1 MAEFVH
7 LHVHTEYSLL
17 DGLADP
23 KALVERAAELGMP
36 ALAITDH
43 GALYGI
49 VEFYRAAQAAGIKPI
64 IGMEA
69 YLAPRSLRDR
79 DAQDRKP
86 YHLLMLAQD
95 QTGYANLLHLATTA
109 MLDGYYYKPRI
120 DREVLAA
127 HSAGLIVTS
136 GCGSGELPRLILQ
149 EEQEEIAR
157 AAAWY
162 REVFPGRF
170 FLELQEHNI
179 PELRTVNRELLA
191 LSRRLDLPVIA
202 TNDVHYILPEHAPY
216 HDILLCIGTGKTLA
230 EPDRKRMDGDGYHL
244 RSAEEMAHLFA
255 EVPEALTNTLRVA
268 EMCQVEMTFGQYHL
282 PSFAVPPGHTP
293 QSYLRE
299 LCLAGLRPRYGE
311 QTESPRVQQRLE
323 HELQI
328 IHQMG
333 FDAYFLIVWDL
344 CREARERGIWY
355 NARGSAAGSIVAY
368 ALGIT
373 MVDPLANGLI
383 FERFLNPGR
392 ISMPDVDLD
401 FQDDR
406 RGEMIEYAVRRYG
419 QENVAQII
427 TFGTLGARAAVRDV
441 GRVLGIPLNE
451 VDRVARLIPNL
462 PGKPI
467 TIPEALEQ
475 VPELQELQRTTPYI
489 RQLLDAAMHLEG
501 VARHAST
508 HAAGVVIA
516 DAPLVEYCPLHRPT
530 RGDNGQDADS
540 ALIGAV
546 TQWPM
551 ENLEEIGLLKVDF
564 LGLTTLTVMQRTC
577 ELIRQ
582 RHGVTLDL
590 ASIPLDDPA
599 IYHLLSSG
607 DVVGVFQVE
616 SAGFRR
622 ALRDMRP
629 SRYDHIVAAL
639 ALYRPGPMEYIPT
652 YIRRMHGEE
661 PITYRDRVLAPILD
675 ETYGI
680 CVYQEQII
688 RIATD
693 LAGYTASEA
702 DLLRRA
708 VGKKKKEELLS
719 HREKFIQ
726 GARANGIP
734 EEVAG
739 AIFDD
744 FEYFARYGFNKSHAA
759 DYAVLTCQTAYLKAH
774 YPAEYMAALLT
785 VERGNTEKVGTAVA
799 ECRRMGIEVLP
810 PDVNHSDLGF
820 TIEDRPEGVAIRFG
834 LGAVKNLGD
843 GPVEVIVSARGDQP
857 FRDLEDFCRRVD
869 LRLINRRALECLIKV
884 GALASFGSRST
895 LLAALDRI
903 VGLSADAHRARESGQ
918 LSLFGE
924 ATGLSLM
931 DTADLFANLPP
942 APEASPRE
950 MLEWERELAGVY
962 LSQHPLMEPL
972 RQLSDVITAYISQL
986 AEEMPDQLV
995 TVVGMVRRVRRHTAQ
1010 SSGKEMAFVTLEDL
1024 NGACEVVVFPRVW
1037 ETSRALWQ
1045 PDRILVVHGRVS
1057 MRREEPGLICEWAKP
1072 PEAIIRPSASSPAPP
1087 SPAPS
1092 RPQPAPS
1099 VRPRTLSIT
1108 LRRSSNPEQDFK
1120 LLAALHEMLTSY
1132 QGQDRFT
1139 FTLLGGP
1146 DGDRLLEFPN
1156 DTTRY
1161 CPELGEKL
1169 AEMIG
1174 PDGFRLQS

>member
-86 YHLLMLAQD
+86 YHLLLLAQD

-383 FERFLNPGR
+383 FERFLNPW
-392 ISMPDVDLD
+392 PYLH
-401 FQDDR
+401 
-406 RGEMIEYAVRRYG
+406 
-419 QENVAQII
+419 
-427 TFGTLGARAAVRDV
+427 AR
-441 GRVLGIPLNE
+441 
-451 VDRVARLIPNL
+451 
-462 PGKPI
+462 
-467 TIPEALEQ
+467 
-475 VPELQELQRTTPYI
+475 
-489 RQLLDAAMHLEG
+489 
-501 VARHAST
+501 
-508 HAAGVVIA
+508 
-516 DAPLVEYCPLHRPT
+516 C
-530 RGDNGQDADS
+530 
-540 ALIGAV
+540 
-546 TQWPM
+546 
-551 ENLEEIGLLKVDF
+551 
-564 LGLTTLTVMQRTC
+564 
-577 ELIRQ
+577 
-582 RHGVTLDL
+582 
-590 ASIPLDDPA
+590 
-599 IYHLLSSG
+599 
-607 DVVGVFQVE
+607 
-616 SAGFRR
+616 
-622 ALRDMRP
+622 
-629 SRYDHIVAAL
+629 
-639 ALYRPGPMEYIPT
+639 GP
-652 YIRRMHGEE
+652 
-661 PITYRDRVLAPILD
+661 
-675 ETYGI
+675 
-680 CVYQEQII
+680 
-688 RIATD
+688 
-693 LAGYTASEA
+693 
-702 DLLRRA
+702 
-708 VGKKKKEELLS
+708 
-719 HREKFIQ
+719 
-726 GARANGIP
+726 
-734 EEVAG
+734 
-739 AIFDD
+739 
-744 FEYFARYGFNKSHAA
+744 
-759 DYAVLTCQTAYLKAH
+759 
-774 YPAEYMAALLT
+774 
-785 VERGNTEKVGTAVA
+785 
-799 ECRRMGIEVLP
+799 
-810 PDVNHSDLGF
+810 
-820 TIEDRPEGVAIRFG
+820 
-834 LGAVKNLGD
+834 
-843 GPVEVIVSARGDQP
+843 
-857 FRDLEDFCRRVD
+857 
-869 LRLINRRALECLIKV
+869 
-884 GALASFGSRST
+884 
-895 LLAALDRI
+895 
-903 VGLSADAHRARESGQ
+903 GLSGR
-918 LSLFGE
+918 
-924 ATGLSLM
+924 
-931 DTADLFANLPP
+931 PP
-942 APEASPRE
+942 R
-950 MLEWERELAGVY
+950 R
-962 LSQHPLMEPL
+962 
-972 RQLSDVITAYISQL
+972 D
-986 AEEMPDQLV
+986 D
-995 TVVGMVRRVRRHTAQ
+995 RVRRAPVWP
-1010 SSGKEMAFVTLEDL
+1010 GKRGTDHHLRHAG
-1024 NGACEVVVFPRVW
+1024 GARGGARRGPR
-1037 ETSRALWQ
+1037 
-1045 PDRILVVHGRVS
+1045 
-1057 MRREEPGLICEWAKP
+1057 PGH
-1072 PEAIIRPSASSPAPP
+1072 PA
-1087 SPAPS
+1087 
-1092 RPQPAPS
+1092 
-1099 VRPRTLSIT
+1099 
-1108 LRRSSNPEQDFK
+1108 
-1120 LLAALHEMLTSY
+1120 
-1132 QGQDRFT
+1132 
-1139 FTLLGGP
+1139 
-1146 DGDRLLEFPN
+1146 
-1156 DTTRY
+1156 
-1161 CPELGEKL
+1161 
-1169 AEMIG
+1169 
-1174 PDGFRLQS
+1174 